1 LWISKCLAKFW
12 QISKRRALKPPNFCP
27 NSCFDFKGGWAMN
40 WILVL
45 YFTCLVDCGP
55 LRPGPLTVRPYATQ
69 QECMEAGNMWVKPN
83 ANPASFACNYVGP
96 KYRVHPEQYQ
106 E

>member
-1 LWISKCLAKFW
+1 M
-12 QISKRRALKPPNFCP
+12 
-27 NSCFDFKGGWAMN
+27 GW

-45 YFTCLVDCGP
+45 YFTCTVDCSKP
-55 LRPGPLTVRPYATQ
+55 ATAPFTLSPGSYATQ
-69 QECMEAGNMWVKPN
+69 QECMEAGNMWVKPK